1 MNLYIHA
8 VKLQMTASQM
18 QAQQVQVGINQE
30 LNQRP
35 SVLYLF
41 TVESK
46 TSRILKFLHH
56 PRLNFIFL
64 NLLSAKHVTQTNR
77 D

>member
-1 MNLYIHA
+1 MLLIRINSAVEASLNLYIHA

-30 LNQRP
+30 LNQKP

-46 TSRILKFLHH
+46 PSRIGL
-56 PRLNFIFL
+56 
-64 NLLSAKHVTQTNR
+64 
-77 D
+77 

>member
-46 TSRILKFLHH
+46 KSRIGL
-56 PRLNFIFL
+56 
-64 NLLSAKHVTQTNR
+64 
-77 D
+77 

>member
-1 MNLYIHA
+1 MLLIRINSAVEASLNLYIHA

-30 LNQRP
+30 LNQKP

-41 TVESK
+41 TVESEP
-46 TSRILKFLHH
+46 SRIGL
-56 PRLNFIFL
+56 
-64 NLLSAKHVTQTNR
+64 
-77 D
+77 